1 MRYTIPLFSFC
12 LFVGL
17 TACRKKDDMPA
28 VPTGPVTQS
37 EINQWILDSMH
48 LFYLW
53 NDQLPGQA
61 DRSLETQT
69 FFNNIKSNEDKF
81 SVIYNPKDP
90 VTIKSDMLYKYGV
103 DFSIIDW
110 PSAAGGVIGVVKL
123 VVPGSYAAAD
133 GLKRGDYF
141 TRINQTVL
149 TAANSTTLPEQLR
162 AAAEGGTLTPA
173 TVQGNVITEGPL
185 IQLRL
190 DKTTEN
196 PIYKSAVI
204 SSGTKKVGYLFYNAF
219 TDGYNNYLLAAFQDF
234 KTKGINDLVIDL
246 RYNVGGS
253 LAAAAM
259 MTAMIAPNITEK
271 SIFVKYSGNGNMG
284 SRTLDFATTM
294 SVPETGGPIAFSSL
308 SAGQLKL
315 PRVFII
321 SGRQT
326 VSAAELL
333 INNLKPYTQVI
344 QIGQT
349 TVGKDKGAVIVYDMR
364 TPQRIPWI
372 IHPLTYRLSNANG
385 AGNYTAG
392 IAPQYPIDEM
402 SRQPLLPL
410 GNTDDPLLSKALSVI
425 NGNVRTT
432 PENDVRARSIR
443 YDARQG
449 AAMNSVIIF
458 PK

>member
-1 MRYTIPLFSFC
+1 LAVLI
-12 LFVGL
+12 
-17 TACRKKDDMPA
+17 ACRKKDDPPA

-48 LFYLW
+48 VFYLW

-61 DRSLETQT
+61 NESLEPQA
-69 FFNNIKSNEDKF
+69 FFNGIKSNEDKF
-81 SVIYNPKDP
+81 SLIYNPTDP
-90 VTIKSDMLYKYGV
+90 ATIKSDMLYKYGV

-110 PSAAGGVIGVVKL
+110 PAATGGVIGVVKL
-123 VVPGSYAAAD
+123 VVPGSYAAAG

-141 TRINQTVL
+141 TRINETLL
-149 TAANSTTLPEQLR
+149 TTANSTTLPEQLR
-162 AAAEGGTLTPA
+162 IAADGGSITPA
-173 TVQGNVITEGPL
+173 VIKNNAITEGPL
-185 IQLRL
+185 VQLHPG
-190 DKTTEN
+190 KTTEN
-196 PIYKSAVI
+196 PVYKSIVI
-204 SSGTKKVGYLFYNAF
+204 NSGNKKVGYLFYNAF
-219 TDGYNNYLLAAFQDF
+219 TDGHNNYLLSAFQDF

-259 MTAMIAPNITEK
+259 MTAMIAPGITEK
-271 SIFVKYSGNGNMG
+271 SIFVKYSGNNKMG
-284 SRTLDFATTM
+284 TRTLDFATTL
-294 SVPETGGPIAFSSL
+294 SVPETGGAIAFSSL
-308 SAGQLKL
+308 LAGQLKL

-402 SRQPLLPL
+402 SQQPLLPL
-410 GNTDDPLLSKALSVI
+410 GNTDDLLLAKALSVI
-425 NGNVRTT
+425 NGNVRTR
-432 PENDVRARSIR
+432 PENNVPASNSR
-443 YDARQG
+443 YDARRG

>member
-1 MRYTIPLFSFC
+1 MRYTTPLLSIC
-12 LFVGL
+12 LFAVL
-17 TACRKKDDMPA
+17 TACRKKDDTPA
-28 VPTGPVTQS
+28 VPTGPVTQA
-37 EINQWILDSMH
+37 EINQWVLDSMH

-61 DRSLETQT
+61 DRSMETQA
-69 FFNNIKSNEDKF
+69 FFSNIKSSEDKF
-81 SVIYNPKDP
+81 SLIYNPKDP
-90 VTIKSDMLYKYGV
+90 ATIKSDMLYKYGV

-110 PSAAGGVIGVVKL
+110 PSAAGGVIGVIKL

-141 TRINQTVL
+141 TRINQTQL
-149 TAANSTTLPEQLR
+149 TTANSTTLPELLR
-162 AAAEGGTLTPA
+162 AAADGGTITPA
-173 TVQGNVITEGPL
+173 IIKDNMITESPL
-185 IQLRL
+185 VQLRPG
-190 DKTTEN
+190 KQTEN
-196 PIYKSAVI
+196 PVYQSAVI
-204 SSGTKKVGYLFYNAF
+204 NSGSKKVGYLFYNAF

-259 MTAMIAPNITEK
+259 MAAMVAPDITEK
-271 SIFVKYSGNGNMG
+271 SVFVKYSGNRNMG
-284 SRTLDFATTM
+284 SRTLDFATTL

-392 IAPQYPIDEM
+392 IAPQYPVDEM

-410 GNTDDPLLSKALSVI
+410 GSTDDPLLAKALSVI
-425 NGNVRTT
+425 NGNVRAT
-432 PENDVRARSIR
+432 PENNAPTRNAR
-443 YDARQG
+443 YDARRG
-449 AAMNSVIIF
+449 TAMNSVIIF